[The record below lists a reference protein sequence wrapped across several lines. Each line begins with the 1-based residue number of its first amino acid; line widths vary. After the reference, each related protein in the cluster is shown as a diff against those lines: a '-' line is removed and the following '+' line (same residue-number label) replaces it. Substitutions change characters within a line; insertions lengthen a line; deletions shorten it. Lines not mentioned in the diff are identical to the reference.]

1 MNPLE
6 CEEVR
11 TMTDSKPRIELI
23 RNGPARLMTERLEIK
38 LLDGKVIERTGDVY
52 LCRCGHS
59 KTKPFC
65 DGSHATSG
73 FKG

>member
-1 MNPLE
+1 MADNGIKI
-6 CEEVR
+6 
-11 TMTDSKPRIELI
+11 TLI
-23 RNGPARLMTERLEIK
+23 PNGPAQVETGRAEIT
-38 LLDGKVIERTGDVY
+38 LIDGTTVTKDAPFA

-65 DGSHATSG
+65 DGSHVTSG